1 VSIRTFRHKALAD
14 LWNKGRAVRKLDARM
29 TARLLRLLDRLEQAD
44 KPQDMDF
51 AGTRL
56 HPLRGLKPMRY
67 AVSVNG
73 PWRLTFEFEDGHAFE
88 VDLVQY
94 H

>member
-1 VSIRTFRHKALAD
+1 MSIRTFRHKALAD
-14 LWNKGRAVRKLDARM
+14 LWSKNRPVRKLDSRM
-29 TARLLRLLDRLEQAD
+29 TARLLRLLDRLEQAV

-56 HPLRGLKPMRY
+56 HSLRGLKPMRY

-88 VDLVQY
+88 VDLEQY

>member
-1 VSIRTFRHKALAD
+1 MGIRSFKHKPLAD

-29 TARLLRLLDRLEQAD
+29 TDRLLRLLDRLEQAD
-44 KPQDMDF
+44 TAQDMDF

-56 HPLRGLKPMRY
+56 HSLRGPKPTRY

-73 PWRLTFEFEDGHAFE
+73 PWRLTFEFDDGDAFE
-88 VDLVQY
+88 VDLEQY